1 MTDCFTP
8 GERSQYTQDRNLDG
22 LQSFR
27 LVAKRKFPTSSRN
40 QTVVFCLQPLTSL
53 TAIMAPSCLLLMLY
67 SSVHLTAKLILY
79 QLSNYYLRYG
89 KTSSKF
95 SLLTVSMLHMRHLP
109 QKVSHFCLQ
118 FILLF
123 EKIYEEMWSIF
134 TVQLKLTIHGF
145 LKKEI
150 IHCQVNMP
158 ILMEEG
164 LFK

>member
-1 MTDCFTP
+1 
-8 GERSQYTQDRNLDG
+8 
-22 LQSFR
+22 
-27 LVAKRKFPTSSRN
+27 
-40 QTVVFCLQPLTSL
+40 
-53 TAIMAPSCLLLMLY
+53 MLY